1 MAKELGVPAYTICHN
16 STLANISQRRP
27 GSKEEMLTVPGVG
40 EKAFE
45 KYGEAFLDIINDQF

>member
-1 MAKELGVPAYTICHN
+1 MAHFQVDNHITICHN
-16 STLANISQRRP
+16 STLANISQRKP

-45 KYGEAFLDIINDQF
+45 KYGEVFSEIINNHS